1 MKLGVLHEYTKSLE
15 LDFFILKSS
24 LLSLLGSAGQ
34 GNYTASS
41 AFLDSMA
48 AHRRAK
54 GLPATDDQLVCLVRG
69 RVGHCFGRPW
79 RSDVVG
85 ARRKIRF
92 SGSRNAS
99 VRQGDEPRRR
109 TDRGWR
115 LSDWPALRSQG
126 GRTAVP
132 DGGFEQNKDFR
143 IIDIGTRKGAPSRIA
158 DSVNGQARQQLLS
171 RLQQHITAELGFTEV
186 LDPNERLHDLG
197 VDSLM
202 SVTLSNSLEK
212 EFGIPVSVAELI
224 NGPTINQLVDGIFRE
239 LIGSFVTERNQVA
252 EAAPNAIPMRAEIPE
267 RPPAA
272 DAGPPAS
279 NSGREFLS
287 ETKIFGIIDI
297 GTRKGAP
304 SRIAIAVNGQARQQL
319 LSRFATAHHGG
330 TRFHRSARTR
340 MNG

>member
-1 MKLGVLHEYTKSLE
+1 
-15 LDFFILKSS
+15 
-24 LLSLLGSAGQ
+24 
-34 GNYTASS
+34 
-41 AFLDSMA
+41 MA

-54 GLPATDDQLVCLVRG
+54 GMPATTINWCAWSG
-69 RVGHCFGRPW
+69 AGWHCFGRPW

-109 TDRGWR
+109 TDRGGGCR
-115 LSDWPALRSQG
+115 LAGLRSQG

-143 IIDIGTRKGAPSRIA
+143 IIDIGTRKGAQAASPIA
-158 DSVNGQARQQLLS
+158 VNGQARQQLLS

-224 NGPTINQLVDGIFRE
+224 NGRRSTSSSTVF
-239 LIGSFVTERNQVA
+239 
-252 EAAPNAIPMRAEIPE
+252 
-267 RPPAA
+267 
-272 DAGPPAS
+272 
-279 NSGREFLS
+279 
-287 ETKIFGIIDI
+287 
-297 GTRKGAP
+297 
-304 SRIAIAVNGQARQQL
+304 
-319 LSRFATAHHGG
+319 FA
-330 TRFHRSARTR
+330 
-340 MNG
+340 N